1 LSRILILSNLSKV
14 PIIDHLI
21 GPSSVVDVEVQESF
35 HESATRETC
44 LPVVDIGDIVFV
56 EVSIEHNIFKEFGA
70 AASGNHNLAGKGL
83 SNVCGVKVSELASHI
98 HQAVGVAKPIIMLTI
113 NIQANLIVEIPVI
126 L

>member
-70 AASGNHNLAGKGL
+70 AARLANWPAISIKR
-83 SNVCGVKVSELASHI
+83 LALQS
-98 HQAVGVAKPIIMLTI
+98 L
-113 NIQANLIVEIPVI
+113 
-126 L
+126 